1 MFYCARRD
9 LASRIFVLM
18 RRRTSIRET
27 ARRPIGKRTRL
38 FPLIVAQIAAL
49 VVGVSSL
56 ACCAQQNRLA
66 NTLPYTPVPPPT
78 LNLAASKDLPVRTDL
93 LPVAENVPDLPR
105 TTEEP
110 LPDAPTPNIE
120 PAAANPDGSPDPNH
134 ANPSDTND
142 DPDEVV
148 GNLYASASADSGT
161 PQQNQRQT
169 TPGFPPISPT
179 QRRLPPSR
187 GEHPS
192 IPSQTSPCQ
201 TDVCTSTPANMCC
214 TRNVNYF
221 ERFVDAGIHPLS
233 ARQKGYLALRNT
245 VDPYNFATIG
255 FFSAISVASDS
266 HSAYGPG
273 FPGFARNFGV
283 AYCETAVDAFFGT
296 FLIPAIAHQDP
307 HYHRMP
313 NASYARRALHA
324 VTAVVWA
331 QSDYGLG
338 MPNYSGLITTV
349 VGDGLGNL
357 YVPGR
362 QKSWGSAAARDLTN
376 IATAPI
382 GNFITEFVPDV
393 ARRVNV
399 KIVLIQQIVNQVEKS
414 P

>member
-1 MFYCARRD
+1 
-9 LASRIFVLM
+9 M

-38 FPLIVAQIAAL
+38 FPLIVAPIVAL
-49 VVGVSSL
+49 MVGLTSL
-56 ACCAQQNRLA
+56 ACSAQQNRLA
-66 NTLPYTPVPPPT
+66 NTLPDTLPDAPAPPPA
-78 LNLAASKDLPVRTDL
+78 LNLAASKDLSVPADL
-93 LPVAENVPDLPR
+93 LLVSGNLPALPR
-105 TTEEP
+105 TTEEA

-120 PAAANPDGSPDPNH
+120 PGAANSDGSPNPND
-134 ANPSDTND
+134 ANPNDANNDSD
-142 DPDEVV
+142 EMA
-148 GNLYASASADSGT
+148 GNPYVSASTGSEA

-169 TPGFPPISPT
+169 APGFPPISPT

-192 IPSQTSPCQ
+192 IPSQTAPCQ
-201 TDVCTSTPANMCC
+201 TDMCTLTPANMCC
-214 TRNVNYF
+214 ARNVNYF
-221 ERFVDAGIHPLS
+221 ERFVDAGIHPLT

-324 VTAVVWA
+324 ITAVVWG
-331 QSDYGLG
+331 QSDYGVG
-338 MPNYSGLITTV
+338 MPNYSTLITTP

-362 QKSWGSAAARDLTN
+362 QKSWGSAAARDITA
-376 IATAPI
+376 IATDPI

-393 ARRVNV
+393 ASRVNV
-399 KIVLIQQIVNQVEKS
+399 RIVLIQQIVNRVETQ

>member
-1 MFYCARRD
+1 
-9 LASRIFVLM
+9 M
-18 RRRTSIRET
+18 RRSTSIRET

-38 FPLIVAQIAAL
+38 FPLIVAPITAL
-49 VVGVSSL
+49 VVGLTSL
-56 ACCAQQNRLA
+56 ACSAQQSRLA
-66 NTLPYTPVPPPT
+66 NTLPDTPAPPPT
-78 LNLAASKDLPVRTDL
+78 LNLAASKDLPVPVDL
-93 LPVAENVPDLPR
+93 LPLSGNLPDLPR
-105 TTEEP
+105 TTEES

-120 PAAANPDGSPDPNH
+120 PAAVNPDGSPDPNE
-134 ANPSDTND
+134 ANNDSD
-142 DPDEVV
+142 EMV
-148 GNLYASASADSGT
+148 GNLYASASATSEA

-169 TPGFPPISPT
+169 APGFPPISPT
-179 QRRLPPSR
+179 QRRLPPSP

-201 TDVCTSTPANMCC
+201 TDVCTSMPANMCC
-214 TRNVNYF
+214 TGNVNYF
-221 ERFVDAGIHPLS
+221 ERFVDAGIHPLT
-233 ARQKGYLALRNT
+233 ARQKGHLALRNT

-255 FFSAISVASDS
+255 FFSAISVASDP

-313 NASYARRALHA
+313 NASYPRRALH
-324 VTAVVWA
+324 VITAVVWA

-338 MPNYSGLITTV
+338 MPNYSNLITTV
-349 VGDGLGNL
+349 VGDALGNL

-362 QKSWGSAAARDLTN
+362 QKSWGSAAARDLTA
-376 IATAPI
+376 IATDPI
-382 GNFITEFVPDV
+382 GNFVTEFLPDV
-393 ARRVNV
+393 ARRVNIH
-399 KIVLIQQIVNQVEKS
+399 IVLVQQIVNQVEKQ

>member
-1 MFYCARRD
+1 
-9 LASRIFVLM
+9 M

-27 ARRPIGKRTRL
+27 ARRPIGTRTRL
-38 FPLIVAQIAAL
+38 FPPIVAQIAAL
-49 VVGVSSL
+49 VVGLTSL
-56 ACCAQQNRLA
+56 ACSAQQSRLA
-66 NTLPYTPVPPPT
+66 STLSDTPAPPPT
-78 LNLAASKDLPVRTDL
+78 LNLAASKDLPVPVDR
-93 LPVAENVPDLPR
+93 LPFSGNPPDLPR
-105 TTEEP
+105 TTEES

-120 PAAANPDGSPDPNH
+120 PAAANPDGSPDQND
-134 ANPSDTND
+134 ANPNDANPNDANNDSD
-142 DPDEVV
+142 EIV
-148 GNLYASASADSGT
+148 GNLYASASADSEV

-169 TPGFPPISPT
+169 APGFPPISPT
-179 QRRLPPSR
+179 QRRLPPGR

-192 IPSQTSPCQ
+192 IPSQTAPCH
-201 TDVCTSTPANMCC
+201 TDECTSTPANMCC

-221 ERFVDAGIHPLS
+221 ERFVDAGIHPLT

-313 NASYARRALHA
+313 NASYPRRALHA
-324 VTAVVWA
+324 ITAVVWA

-362 QKSWGSAAARDLTN
+362 QKSWGSAAARDITN